1 MSLHFYFIGEKIF
14 SEGDLSF
21 PFYIVVASDETV
33 DIAEVEVLKDAGGSE
48 RLMTRLHRG
57 LFFFLHS
64 FLSLSLLN
72 SLLALKRFHPSL
84 RLVTLLLFLFFF
96 DLCCFLSYDFNL

>member
-1 MSLHFYFIGEKIF
+1 MSPHFYFIGEKIF

-57 LFFFLHS
+57 SFFLLHP
-64 FLSLSLLN
+64 FLSFFISLELII
-72 SLLALKRFHPSL
+72 
-84 RLVTLLLFLFFF
+84 
-96 DLCCFLSYDFNL
+96 C